1 MSQSIPHT
9 MEQRFFAAD
18 PLDAEGVLRTDT
30 ALGLEP
36 LAGSRTLVNA
46 RTLLAALVEQ
56 PAKVTTELKNLTR
69 AFVKR
74 MTEEM
79 SWPPGYVEQVWRHN
93 RVLDETDVPRLFIL
107 RHLMEVA
114 GLVNRRK
121 GAFHA
126 TRLGKRLLAPER
138 AGELFDLLLR
148 TYLGRLNWAFVDVG
162 PEDRAMQSY
171 CVHAL
176 WTIRRLAAKGATA
189 DEITSS
195 VAVSNTVWLE
205 GRPWPGGPGN
215 LRIAVQRRLLE
226 PLWDFGLLAREHED
240 QGEGPPLWRVTPLF
254 DAAIRF
260 ELGMG
265 SAAAASSGD
274 PVVTLKVTLRGTE
287 PPVWRRLEVPASLTL
302 DRLHE
307 LLVTA
312 MGWFDYHL
320 HAFEIDGRRYG
331 VPDDSFGL
339 DDTLPEEEIVL
350 TDLVG
355 VGVERFEYEYDFGD
369 GWQHEIVVESLAKP
383 ESGVSYPR
391 CTAGERACPPE
402 DCGGIPGFAEFVE
415 AMADTRHPE
424 HRALKTWYGGEFDPA
439 AFSAEQTS
447 SLLRVLWTGEIP
459 DDREV

>member
-1 MSQSIPHT
+1 MSPSVPPAL
-9 MEQRFFAAD
+9 EQRLFAAD
-18 PLDAEGVLRTDT
+18 PLDLEGILRTD
-30 ALGLEP
+30 ASLGLET

-46 RTLLAALVEQ
+46 RTLLAALVVQ
-56 PAKVTTELKNLTR
+56 PEKATSELKNLNR

-79 SWPPGYVEQVWRHN
+79 AWPPGYFEQVRRYN

-107 RHLMEVA
+107 RHLMEIA

-126 TRLGKRLLAPER
+126 TRLGKRLLVPEH
-138 AGELFDLLLR
+138 AGELFGLLLR
-148 TYLGRLNWAFVDVG
+148 TYLGRLNWAFVDLG
-162 PEDRAMQSY
+162 PEDREMQCYS
-171 CVHAL
+171 VHAL
-176 WTIRRLAAKGATA
+176 WTIRQLAEKGVAADELAPRLA
-189 DEITSS
+189 
-195 VAVSNTVWLE
+195 VSDTIWLE
-205 GRPWPGGPGN
+205 GRPWPGGADS
-215 LRIAVQRRLLE
+215 LRTAVRRRLLE

-240 QGEGPPLWRVTPLF
+240 DDRPPLWRVTPLF

-265 SAAAASSGD
+265 GAASASSD
-274 PVVTLKVTLRGTE
+274 DRVVTLKVTLRGTK
-287 PPVWRRLEVPASLTL
+287 PPVWRRLEVPSSLTL

-320 HAFEIDGRRYG
+320 HAFEIEGRRYG
-331 VPDDSFGL
+331 VPDDSFDL

-350 TDLVG
+350 ADLVG

-369 GWQHEIVVESLAKP
+369 GWQHEIVVESVGEP
-383 ESGVSYPR
+383 MSDVNYPR
-391 CTAGERACPPE
+391 CTAGARACPPE

-415 AMADTRHPE
+415 AMADPRHPE
-424 HRALKTWYGGEFDPA
+424 HKALRTWYGGEFDPA

-447 SLLRVLWTGEIP
+447 SLLHVLWTGEIP
-459 DDREV
+459 DDLET